1 VDNMKR
7 VYNPPATVARNCW
20 IGALV
25 GVLLFFYPIVFPIGT
40 YGLGFALMFFAI
52 IIFFSGMISA
62 IIFQRLAGN
71 LNRLVAGEGL
81 LAHWTYSQD
90 EWFRYTEAEHIRD
103 RKDKWALF
111 RLISIIGVVVGIV
124 FVIFKHDALP
134 VILVVIPG
142 LIAIIA
148 VTAALSISSTYRMNL
163 AHPGEVYIGKSGALL
178 GKAFHYW
185 KLPTAYLQTAVFEA
199 GNPPVIKLV
208 YSSPSGYARG
218 EYIARFPVPQGRE
231 EEAKR
236 VLAQLKGEP
245 SDIIVEVP
253 K

>member
-1 VDNMKR
+1 MLDR
-7 VYNPPATVARNCW
+7 R
-20 IGALV
+20 LV
-25 GVLLFFYPIVFPIGT
+25 GVLLFFYPIVFPIAT
-40 YGLGFALMFFAI
+40 YGLGFALMFVAI
-52 IIFFSGMISA
+52 LIFFTGIISA

-71 LNRLVAGEGL
+71 LNWLVAGEGL
-81 LAHWTYSQD
+81 LAHWTYSRD
-90 EWFRYTEAEHIRD
+90 EWSHYTETEHLRD
-103 RKDKWALF
+103 RRDKWALF

-124 FVIFKHDALP
+124 FVIFVHDALP

-163 AHPGEVYIGKSGALL
+163 AHPGDVYIGKSGALL
-178 GKAFHYW
+178 GRAFHYW
-185 KLPTAYLQTAVFEA
+185 KLPTAYLHTVVYEA
-199 GNPPVIKLV
+199 GNPPVIKLI

-245 SDIIVEVP
+245 SDVIVEAP

>member
-1 VDNMKR
+1 MADAKR
-7 VYNPPATVARNCW
+7 VYNPAAAVARNCW
-20 IGALV
+20 IGAV
-25 GVLLFFYPIVFPIGT
+25 VAILLFFYPIVFPPQT
-40 YGLGFALMFFAI
+40 YGLNFAMMFVAI
-52 IIFFSGMISA
+52 VIFFSAIISA

-90 EWFRYTEAEHIRD
+90 EWSRYTEEEHLRD
-103 RKDKWALF
+103 RKDKWGLF
-111 RLISIIGVVVGIV
+111 RLIAIIAAVVGII

-134 VILVVIPG
+134 IMLIVIPG

-148 VTAALSISSTYRMNL
+148 ATAALSISSTYRQNR

-178 GKAFHYW
+178 GRAFHYW
-185 KLPTAYLQTAVFEA
+185 KLPTAYLQTAVFEP
-199 GNPPVIKLV
+199 GNPPVVKLV

-231 EEAKR
+231 QEAKQ
-236 VLAQLKGEP
+236 VLAQLKGEK
-245 SDIIVEVP
+245 SDI
-253 K
+253 

>member
-1 VDNMKR
+1 MADEKK
-7 VYNPPATVARNCW
+7 VYNQAAAVARNCW
-20 IGALV
+20 IGALI
-25 GVLLFFYPIVFPIGT
+25 GVLVFFYPIVFPPET
-40 YGLGFALMFFAI
+40 YGLNFAMMFVAI
-52 IIFFSGMISA
+52 IIFFSGIISA

-90 EWFRYTEAEHIRD
+90 EWSRYTEEEHLRD

-111 RLISIIGVVVGIV
+111 RLISIIAAVVGII

-148 VTAALSISSTYRMNL
+148 ATAALSIASTYRQNRL
-163 AHPGEVYIGKSGALL
+163 HPGEVYIGKSGALL
-178 GKAFHYW
+178 GRAFHYW
-185 KLPTAYLQTAVFEA
+185 KLPTAYLQTAIFEA

-231 EEAKR
+231 EEAKQ
-236 VLAQLKGEP
+236 VLEQLKA
-245 SDIIVEVP
+245 DH
-253 K
+253 

>member
-1 VDNMKR
+1 VADEKR
-7 VYNPPATVARNCW
+7 VYNQAAVVARNCW
-20 IGALV
+20 IGALI
-25 GVLLFFYPIVFPIGT
+25 GVLLFFYPIVFPPST
-40 YGLGFALMFFAI
+40 YGLNFAMMFAAI
-52 IIFFSGMISA
+52 IIFFSGIISA

-90 EWFRYTEAEHIRD
+90 EWSRYTEEEHLRD
-103 RKDKWALF
+103 RKDKWGLF
-111 RLISIIGVVVGIV
+111 RLISIIAVIVGII

-148 VTAALSISSTYRMNL
+148 ATAALTISSTFRQNRL
-163 AHPGEVYIGKSGALL
+163 HPGEVYIGKSGALL
-178 GKAFHYW
+178 GREFHYW

-231 EEAKR
+231 EEAKQ
-236 VLAQLKGEP
+236 VLAQLKGEKT
-245 SDIIVEVP
+245 DI
-253 K
+253 